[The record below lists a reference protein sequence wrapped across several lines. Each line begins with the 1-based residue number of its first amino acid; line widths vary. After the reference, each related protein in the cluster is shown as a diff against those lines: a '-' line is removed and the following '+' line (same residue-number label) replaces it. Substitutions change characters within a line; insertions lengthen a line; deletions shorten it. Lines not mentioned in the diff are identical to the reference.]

1 MNREPSLGMVD
12 QGPTKI
18 CSSIKAATTLTKKK
32 KNVKINF
39 FSILHI
45 TQRLATIHRAIQEK
59 KSESQFKQLTLVVY

>member
-18 CSSIKAATTLTKKK
+18 CSSIKAATTLTKK